1 MPNQQS
7 RRSAIKNLVAGTAA
21 LGASSML
28 PALAADNENMSAL
41 KFKGNINHSV
51 CRWCYNGLTVEEL
64 CKAVKK
70 IGFSAI
76 DLVGPK
82 DWPMLQQYGIFSS
95 MCNGAEINLTDG
107 WAGKEFHP

>member
-1 MPNQQS
+1 MSQNQS
-7 RRSAIKNLVAGTAA
+7 RRSAIKGLLAGTAA
-21 LGASSML
+21 LGASSMI
-28 PALAADNENMSAL
+28 PAIAAENKNLSAL

-64 CKAVKK
+64 CQTVKK

-82 DWPMLQQYGIFSS
+82 DWPTLQQYGVVSS
-95 MCNGAEINLTDG
+95 MCNG
-107 WAGKEFHP
+107 